1 MNPSLDDLVLPSGA
15 NLQDS
20 ELAQA
25 LHGRVGLLEAQEKVK
40 LTGDLLSGSAKKK
53 LVAAGLARHAM
64 QRKGWINAD
73 ELSASTEWFAVQVQ
87 QKPKSVGEELSRLK
101 RTGLI
106 DRDHTGW
113 FVPLWALRQAID
125 FLDE

>member
-1 MNPSLDDLVLPSGA
+1 MNDWRRLDLLWTPNTIAGASQHILSRRGNMNPSLDDLVLPSGA

-53 LVAAGLARHAM
+53 LVAARLARHAM
-64 QRKGWINAD
+64 QPQGWINAD
-73 ELSASTEWFAVQVQ
+73 ALSASTEWFAVQVQ
-87 QKPKSVGEELSRLK
+87 Q
-101 RTGLI
+101 
-106 DRDHTGW
+106 D
-113 FVPLWALRQAID
+113 
-125 FLDE
+125 